1 MKAKNKKEKCE
12 AGVKEGTRVISSGVP
27 FIRKTLR
34 DKMNTALDN
43 IDVIVTVMDFTG
55 WFPRMILNYQ
65 PYTQNSLWATN
76 AMGSRHSASSWPGWA
91 AEGEAQEGRDRVWRV
106 RGWHMQQAFNTHRPR

>member
-1 MKAKNKKEKCE
+1 MKAKKKKEKCE

-34 DKMNTALDN
+34 DKTNTALDN

-65 PYTQNSLWATN
+65 PYTPEQSVGHQRDGVQSLSFQLAWL
-76 AMGSRHSASSWPGWA
+76 GC
-91 AEGEAQEGRDRVWRV
+91 
-106 RGWHMQQAFNTHRPR
+106 